1 MKRKSLIITASFISL
16 ILCSCGGS
24 KQIPNNYYN
33 NPQTTNN
40 NDNPYGDEVKKTPAE
55 EYALAAPGKRAAGSG
70 RSWSENVAQQAAE
83 ADARRAFS
91 ESIDAAIKSAFDRAG
106 IDYDLYS
113 GNNES
118 GNQVTDGGSKQ
129 RAMVDIVSQ
138 NIIRNT
144 HVVKKNKYY
153 NSKNKIYTI
162 FICLEYMG
170 EVSDIA
176 KNTTEQ
182 IIQQVSD
189 KDRSKIQ
196 KEIDAFKKEIELKLQ
211 TNKDNNN

>member
-1 MKRKSLIITASFISL
+1 
-16 ILCSCGGS
+16 
-24 KQIPNNYYN
+24 
-33 NPQTTNN
+33 
-40 NDNPYGDEVKKTPAE
+40 
-55 EYALAAPGKRAAGSG
+55 
-70 RSWSENVAQQAAE
+70 
-83 ADARRAFS
+83 
-91 ESIDAAIKSAFDRAG
+91 
-106 IDYDLYS
+106 
-113 GNNES
+113 
-118 GNQVTDGGSKQ
+118 
-129 RAMVDIVSQ
+129 MVDIVSQ